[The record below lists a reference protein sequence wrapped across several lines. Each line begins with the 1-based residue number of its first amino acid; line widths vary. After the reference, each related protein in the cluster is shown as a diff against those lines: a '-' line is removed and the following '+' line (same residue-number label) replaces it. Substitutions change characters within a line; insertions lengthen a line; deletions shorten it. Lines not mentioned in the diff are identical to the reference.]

1 MDVATIKSWM
11 SDIDEQHIV
20 LGYGSLMNTDS
31 RQRFSAI
38 PHDGIP
44 VTVKGFA
51 RAWLTRSE
59 AEKQTYVGAVPD
71 SNAQLNAQ
79 LLPSKMDPGLA
90 ERERDYQFVSVS
102 TADLELD
109 LTEAASALLFPW
121 LESKSLWIC
130 ETLLQQ
136 PADKDFPVSQT
147 YIDTCMAGCI
157 EHGGEAEAV
166 KFIKT
171 TSLWEH
177 PRSNDRHDPVYPR
190 AGRVP
195 KSVCTRIDA
204 LMEAYL

>member
-1 MDVATIKSWM
+1 M

-20 LGYGSLMNTDS
+20 VGYGSLMNTDS

-44 VTVKGFA
+44 VMVNGFS

-59 AEKQTYVGAVPD
+59 TEKQTYVGAVPD

-109 LTEAASALLFPW
+109 LTSEASALLMPW

-136 PADKDFPVSQT
+136 PADQHFPVSQT

-157 EHGGEAEAV
+157 EHGGESEAV
-166 KFIKT
+166 KFLKT
-171 TSLWEH
+171 TALWEH
-177 PRSNDRHDPVYPR
+177 PRNNDRSDPLYPR
-190 AGRVP
+190 AGHVP
-195 KSVCTRIDA
+195 NPVLARIDA

>member
-1 MDVATIKSWM
+1 MDVSTITRWM

-44 VTVKGFA
+44 VIVHGFS

-59 AEKQTYVGAVPD
+59 IEKQTYVGAVPD
-71 SNAQLNAQ
+71 SQSSLNAQ
-79 LLPSKMDPGLA
+79 LLPSKMDPSLA

-102 TADLELD
+102 TADLEMD
-109 LTEAASALLFPW
+109 LTKDSKALLFPW

-136 PADKDFPVSQT
+136 PADKHFPVSQT

-157 EHGGEAEAV
+157 EHGGEEEAIR
-166 KFIKT
+166 FIQT

-177 PRSNDRHDPVYPR
+177 PRHNDRENPVYPR

-195 KSVCTRIDA
+195 KSVCARIDA
-204 LMEAYL
+204 LMEAHL

>member
-1 MDVATIKSWM
+1 MDASTIARWM
-11 SDIDEQHIV
+11 SDIDEKHIV

-44 VTVKGFA
+44 VMVNGFS

-71 SNAQLNAQ
+71 SNAKLNAQ
-79 LLPSKMDPGLA
+79 LLPSKMDPSLA
-90 ERERDYQFVSVS
+90 EREKDYQFVSVS
-102 TADLELD
+102 TADLEFNLSR
-109 LTEAASALLFPW
+109 EASELLLPW
-121 LESKSLWIC
+121 LETRSLWIC

-136 PADKDFPVSQT
+136 PADNDFPVSQT

-157 EHGGEAEAV
+157 EHGGEEEAV
-166 KFIKT
+166 KFLKNT
-171 TSLWEH
+171 ALWQH
-177 PRSNDRHDPVYPR
+177 PRNFDRDNPVYPR

-195 KSVCTRIDA
+195 KSVCARIDA

>member
-1 MDVATIKSWM
+1 MDESAILRWM

-44 VTVKGFA
+44 VMVNGFS

-59 AEKQTYVGAVPD
+59 TERQTYVGAVPD
-71 SNAQLNAQ
+71 TGSRLNAQ
-79 LLPSKMDPGLA
+79 CLPSKMDPSLA

-102 TADLELD
+102 TADLEFD
-109 LTEAASALLFPW
+109 LSDAAHAVLLPW

-136 PADKDFPVSQT
+136 PADNQFPVSQT

-157 EHGGEAEAV
+157 EHGGEEEAV
-166 KFIKT
+166 RFIQT
-171 TSLWEH
+171 TSLWAH
-177 PRSNDRHDPVYPR
+177 PRIDDRGNPVYPR

-195 KSVCTRIDA
+195 ESVCARIDA
-204 LMEAYL
+204 LMETYL